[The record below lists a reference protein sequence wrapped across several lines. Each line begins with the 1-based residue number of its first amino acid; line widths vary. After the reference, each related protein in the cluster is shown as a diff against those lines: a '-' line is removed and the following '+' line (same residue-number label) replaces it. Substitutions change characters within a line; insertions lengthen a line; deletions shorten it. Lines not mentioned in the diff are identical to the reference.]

1 MATAPNV
8 AIQSAGRKPSQ
19 PEIVT
24 ADQTSGSAESDQG
37 LLKNTMTSIT
47 KQRVKLNIK
56 VLGVKLGNDQEQT
69 RSDMSKPINSASGQA
84 GEKQTFREQFK
95 APDMSIVSKLM
106 SKVRFQ
112 RTTRSFLFII

>member
-1 MATAPNV
+1 MQVATAPNV

-19 PEIVT
+19 PEVVT
-24 ADQTSGSAESDQG
+24 ADQASSAESDQG

-69 RSDMSKPINSASGQA
+69 RSDMSKPVNSASGQA

-106 SKVRFQ
+106 SKVSFQ
-112 RTTRSFLFII
+112 DLLSRLPS